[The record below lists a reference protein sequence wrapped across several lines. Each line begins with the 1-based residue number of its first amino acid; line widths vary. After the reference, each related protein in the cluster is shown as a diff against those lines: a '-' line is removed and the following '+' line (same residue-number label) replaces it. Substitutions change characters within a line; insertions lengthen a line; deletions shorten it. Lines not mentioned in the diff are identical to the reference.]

1 MSVTYHKKTKKRLKK
16 HGFRHRMKSTS
27 GKNIINQRRRN
38 GRVSL
43 STSDR
48 K

>member
-1 MSVTYHKKTKKRLKK
+1 MSITYHKKTKKRLKK
-16 HGFRHRMKSTS
+16 HGFRHRMKTIA
-27 GKNIINQRRRN
+27 GKNILNARRRK
-38 GRVSL
+38 GRGTL